1 MKKNEILKTAF
12 LQASEKEW
20 AEQSEAPFEMSDSF
34 KAKMNEIVSNTK
46 AVNNEPATRKVRLNI
61 SYMKRLL
68 VAAVV
73 MSLFAAVSVV
83 TVWGIDERY
92 GFIMSDTLYG
102 LKLENSI
109 ERSYGSQNTDSEEKA
124 LASSS
129 DSESDHANED
139 TGSDTH
145 AYSVSTDNGVSDVAS
160 DGDCQAQQ
168 SDSDL
173 TGDSTDYEMKEESD
187 VDGANP
193 ATASDRDS
201 EYIAAKFAPVFSDDY
216 IRTYMFEN
224 DDVFMLTYE
233 SKNATV
239 EFSQRIFSID
249 EYIPETTNTTV
260 FTEVK
265 GDTTYTVVA
274 KPDENITILWSK
286 HGYSFMMSS
295 SQINYKDLIEIAE
308 TLTVF
313 QE

>member
-34 KAKMNEIVSNTK
+34 KAKMNEIISNTK

-83 TVWGIDERY
+83 TVWGIDEQY

-109 ERSYGSQNTDSEEKA
+109 AKSISVPNTDSDTEDEDTE
-124 LASSS
+124 LAKDSSFNEDS
-129 DSESDHANED
+129 DSE
-139 TGSDTH
+139 
-145 AYSVSTDNGVSDVAS
+145 VNGAS
-160 DGDCQAQQ
+160 
-168 SDSDL
+168 
-173 TGDSTDYEMKEESD
+173 
-187 VDGANP
+187 P

-201 EYIAAKFAPVFSDDY
+201 EYIAAKFAPVFPDNY

-239 EFSQRIFSID
+239 EFSQRIFSVD

-260 FTEVK
+260 FTEAE
-265 GDTTYTVVA
+265 GDTTYTVVE
-274 KPDENITILWSK
+274 KTNENITILWSK

-295 SQINYKDLIEIAE
+295 SQINYKDLIAIAK

-313 QE
+313 